1 MGTKLADSERE
12 ALVREAKLQTK
23 AIMRL
28 GIWQRLAYSLLAVG
42 ILVGWWGFQSD
53 GPDWSRPA
61 GIILAAVFA
70 VVSAVLYV
78 GIRHAKQ
85 NVRNILSVAGVDI
98 GSKEEASVRSV
109 VGKKGSDSAQSAT
122 APRKVSH
129 RSLRSSK

>member
-1 MGTKLADSERE
+1 MGTKLTASERE

-53 GPDWSRPA
+53 GPDWSRPT
-61 GIILAAVFA
+61 GIILAVVFA
-70 VVSAVLYV
+70 VVSAVFYI

-85 NVRNILSVAGVDI
+85 NVKNILSAAGVDV
-98 GSKEEASVRSV
+98 GSKKEASVGTV
-109 VGKKGSDSAQSAT
+109 VEKEKSDSAQSA
-122 APRKVSH
+122 AASRKGGH